1 MDLFLQALTPESL
14 RALHAGRDDWA
25 SGQPELAGLVW
36 PEDDRRVLRYR
47 VEALDADP
55 AAAPYLL
62 HVAIRDGAFVGRIG
76 CHTRPDAEGRV
87 EIGYAVAEAAR
98 GQGLGGRI
106 VDLFLDW
113 LTGQGVIHVEASVSP
128 DNGPSL
134 RLLARRGFV
143 ETGERWDD
151 EDGRELVLSRR
162 LERTAMGRGLT
173 ARRAAFTRQTN
184 PGPGGSAW

>member
-1 MDLFLQALTPESL
+1 MPSL
-14 RALHAGRDDWA
+14 PPARVNEIAQGRVWDGGTA
-25 SGQPELAGLVW
+25 HQLGLV
-36 PEDDRRVLRYR
+36 DRFGNLN
-47 VEALDADP
+47 D
-55 AAAPYLL
+55 
-62 HVAIRDGAFVGRIG
+62 
-76 CHTRPDAEGRV
+76 
-87 EIGYAVAEAAR
+87 AVAEAAR

-162 LERTAMGRGLT
+162 LERTAIGRGLT